1 MKKLLFIA
9 LSLVL
14 VSALVLVGCPSPA
27 PETTPPT
34 QPPQTTQ
41 PPETTAPPPETLE
54 IGFLACLTGFLS
66 SKDIP
71 DLNMAKAALE
81 VINEQGGITVQ
92 GQQYMIEFIIED
104 YATSFDGLTA
114 ATNRLIYDHEVD
126 FMIGPTAFFSS
137 GVGPIANP
145 EKVIYVI
152 DYCNLTPGEMDAT
165 TPYAFLGSNSAVGK
179 MLGSAEYLAQAY
191 PDVENVAVV
200 MPDDG
205 GINFLGPVF
214 ETIFADKG
222 LTWVG
227 EPVLY
232 PNEMQDFSP
241 IVSKINL
248 IEEADAIV
256 HMNGV
261 AQHIG
266 AVVKGLRESG
276 NTKPYAGMMCATM
289 NDIVAI
295 AGLEAAQDV
304 FMASTSADEPDLPPL
319 GKEIIQR
326 YIAEHGS
333 DTSLIM
339 YAANCLY
346 VLTQAIE
353 GADSLDTDAVKTY
366 WESMDAID
374 TLEGPGVMCGDETY
388 GIHHHAVAHPQPIQ
402 ILDENGNAVSGGLM
416 DIFIP

>member
-1 MKKLLFIA
+1 MKKLMFIA
-9 LSLVL
+9 LSLIL

-27 PETTPPT
+27 PETT

-41 PPETTAPPPETLE
+41 PPETTQPPKTLK

-71 DLNMAKAALE
+71 DLNMAIAAKDVL
-81 VINEQGGITVQ
+81 NEKGGITVQ

-104 YATSFDGLTA
+104 YETSFDGLTA
-114 ATNRLIYDHEVD
+114 ATNRLVYDHGVD
-126 FMIGPTAFFSS
+126 FMIGPTAFFAS

-152 DYCNLTPGEMDAT
+152 DYCNKTPGEMDAT
-165 TPYAFLGSNSAVGK
+165 TPYGFLGSNSAVGK
-179 MLGSAEYLAQAY
+179 MMGSVKYLAQAY
-191 PDVENVAVV
+191 PEVEKVAVV

-214 ETIFADKG
+214 ETIFAEEG

-227 EPVLY
+227 DPVLY

-248 IEEADAIV
+248 TEEAEAIC

-266 AVVKGLRESG
+266 AIVKGLRESG

-304 FMASTSADEPDLPPL
+304 FMASTSADEAALPPL

-326 YIAEHGS
+326 YIDEHGS
-333 DTSLIM
+333 ETSLIM

-346 VLTQAIE
+346 MLKQAIE
-353 GADSLDTDAVKTY
+353 GADSLDTDVVKTY

-416 DIFIP
+416 DIGVIP